1 MGNSIRLS
9 HPTKMLRDGKSGLKD
24 GNQGFKRTEDVRV
37 TISGGEHRM
46 QDGPSTLSLIAAAFY
61 ALVLAASLLACRT
74 GQVQRQHGW
83 QVASWAAVA
92 VFFLVLIVSRIFNVE
107 EALRADL
114 REWLQ
119 LQDLREGR
127 RSYQGVI
134 IAIVLALF
142 AALGLYTAYH
152 VSRRMSGRRN
162 IAVAVAIASCGVM
175 VAVIAMRS
183 ISLHAMDTLLY
194 GPLKL
199 NWTGDLGASAVV
211 LGAAVYYTLLLKGR
225 IASRR

>member
-1 MGNSIRLS
+1 
-9 HPTKMLRDGKSGLKD
+9 
-24 GNQGFKRTEDVRV
+24 
-37 TISGGEHRM
+37 M

-61 ALVLAASLLACRT
+61 ALVLAASLFACRA
-74 GQVQRQHGW
+74 GQVQRQQSW
-83 QVASWAAVA
+83 QVLSWAAIA
-92 VFFLVLIVSRIFNVE
+92 AFFFLMALSRVLNIE

-114 REWLQ
+114 RAWLQ
-119 LQDLREGR
+119 VQDLREGR
-127 RSYQGVI
+127 RSYQGAVI
-134 IAIVLALF
+134 AVVLALF
-142 AALGLYTAYH
+142 AAFGLYTAYH
-152 VSRRMSGRRN
+152 VSRRISGRRN

-175 VAVIAMRS
+175 VGIIAMRS

-199 NWTGDLGASAVV
+199 NWIGDLGASAVV